1 MLTHN
6 ININCCKAR
15 RFRIHILLKIDE
27 FGSYCILQSQTAIAS
42 NRVIYLTHSFPLSQQ
57 PTPDTHSHIT
67 ASPKYSHHTFC
78 RSLCHTHNKAHVALS
93 YDLTP
98 APPHPHTHPHTLI
111 PSYPHTCPHAYMP
124 IPHTPSHPSHP
135 PTLIPSYPTHTNTL
149 IPPSSPPI
157 PYHHHPTFTCPSP
170 HSFTSITPSH

>member
-111 PSYPHTCPHAYMP
+111 PSYP
-124 IPHTPSHPSHP
+124 
-135 PTLIPSYPTHTNTL
+135 THTNTL